1 MKKNSNNTIL
11 LAALAIATLIFVQA
25 PVSFA
30 DHESCSGINSWSC
43 TTGRAGIVGA
53 GPGGPGGYYVNDPT
67 PGGVCSCSGCWC
79 GSSPQP
85 SVTTT
90 TKPPVTD
97 VKTEVD
103 IGTIPKTTTGGT
115 QTDGSVIGGSP
126 TDKIVTTIKILVNT
140 ASTCDNACRAAHN
153 EAEWN
158 TFYTGFYDVPVFNNV
173 TGNTS
178 IGGSVGTGATT
189 NSSCVGMGCNVTDA
203 SVTQI
208 NPIVDVY
215 YKGIYPIQSLT
226 ESSGSGTKTITQQEF
241 DAKYGSYIQ
250 R

>member
-1 MKKNSNNTIL
+1 MKKNFKDL
-11 LAALAIATLIFVQA
+11 VFLGAIAIGMLVFVHA
-25 PVSFA
+25 TPVSLA

-43 TTGRAGIVGA
+43 TTGRPGIVGA

-90 TKPPVTD
+90 TKPPATGVETAVD
-97 VKTEVD
+97 V
-103 IGTIPKTTTGGT
+103 GTVPKTTTGG
-115 QTDGSVIGGSP
+115 IGGSP
-126 TDKIVTTIKILVNT
+126 TDRIVTTIKILVNT
-140 ASTCDNACRAAHN
+140 ASTCDSACRAAHN
-153 EAEWN
+153 QTEWDQ
-158 TFYTGFYDVPVFNNV
+158 FYTGFYDVPVFNNV

-189 NSSCVGMGCNVTDA
+189 NTSCVGMGCNVTSA

-226 ESSGSGTKTITQQEF
+226 QPSGSGTKTITQQEF